1 MPGFS
6 PDALMG
12 LLTSPASW
20 AALLTLILL
29 EVVLGVDNLIFIS
42 LLANRLPDESR
53 RRTRTIGL
61 AAALVLRLVMLSFL
75 AFLTHLTQPVVTLG
89 RFAFSWRDIVL
100 IGGGLFLLWKA
111 GGEILEA
118 ITPEKHHSGDKA
130 KKPKPPLG
138 VGAAIVQILFIDMVF
153 SFDSILT
160 AVGMTNDLPIMMA
173 AVIVSVGLM
182 MVASGPLGAFIRRNP
197 TVVMLALG
205 FLMVIG
211 VTLVADGFG
220 WHIHKAYIYAAMAFS
235 IMVELLNM
243 AVRRKH
249 RKDAGEDD
257 EEGEPAP

>member
-1 MPGFS
+1 MH
-6 PDALMG
+6 LV
-12 LLTSPASW
+12 TSPAAW
-20 AALLTLILL
+20 AALVTLILL

-42 LLANRLPDESR
+42 LLANRLPDETR

-61 AAALVLRLVMLSFL
+61 TAALVLRLVMLSFL
-75 AFLTHLTQPVVTLG
+75 AFLTHLTKPVLAFEG
-89 RFAFSWRDIVL
+89 FDFSWRDIVL

-118 ITPEKHHSGDKA
+118 ITPERHHHGQA
-130 KKPKPPLG
+130 KKEKPPLG
-138 VGAAIVQILFIDMVF
+138 VGAAIVQILFIDFVF

-160 AVGMTNDLPIMMA
+160 AVGMTNQLPIMMA
-173 AVIVSVGLM
+173 AVVVSVGLM
-182 MVASGPLGAFIRRNP
+182 MVASGPLGAFVRRNP
-197 TVVMLALG
+197 SVVMLALA
-205 FLMVIG
+205 FLLVIG

-220 WHIHKAYIYAAMAFS
+220 WHIHKAYIYAAMGFS

-249 RKDAGEDD
+249 RKDAGEDE

>member
-1 MPGFS
+1 
-6 PDALMG
+6 MG
-12 LLTSPASW
+12 LVTSPAAW

-53 RRTRTIGL
+53 ARTRTIGL
-61 AAALVLRLVMLSFL
+61 VAALVLRLVMLSFL
-75 AFLTHLTQPVVTLG
+75 AFLTHLTQPVITFEG
-89 RFAFSWRDIVL
+89 FDFSWRDIVL

-118 ITPEKHHSGDKA
+118 ITPEKRHHGGKPEKA
-130 KKPKPPLG
+130 KKALS
-138 VGAAIVQILFIDMVF
+138 VGSAILQILFIDMVF

-160 AVGMTNDLPIMMA
+160 AVGMTNQLPIMMA

-182 MVASGPLGAFIRRNP
+182 MVASGPLGAFVRRNP
-197 TVVMLALG
+197 SVVMLALG
-205 FLMVIG
+205 FLLVIG

-220 WHIHKAYIYAAMAFS
+220 LHIHKAYIYAAMGFS